1 MERIKCNI
9 LIGDIVKGGLFIV
22 DIDCKL
28 KLLKVVWILR
38 LFNLKGI
45 LFDIFS
51 NQCKKF
57 NIDIYFF
64 LKCFIIKIE
73 ILDSIKLFLFYKEI
87 FCCFNECKCELYF
100 EKRLFD
106 DIL

>member
-1 MERIKCNI
+1 MERIKWNI

-51 NQCKKF
+51 N
-57 NIDIYFF
+57 
-64 LKCFIIKIE
+64 
-73 ILDSIKLFLFYKEI
+73 
-87 FCCFNECKCELYF
+87 
-100 EKRLFD
+100 
-106 DIL
+106 